1 MDSTR
6 KISFLVFVLCVFIS
20 LKNQINK
27 ASSSSSSYSSYSSSS
42 SYTASVNPPSSASTF
57 TTTTTT
63 ASTSSSPS
71 EMLFS
76 VKKVDNKYADAFDE
90 IQPLQYDFYRNTCP
104 DAEQIIRSSLRQI
117 HQLRPDIT
125 PALLRLVFH
134 DCFIEVY
141 LLFLLCLFFIPVCT

>member
-27 ASSSSSSYSSYSSSS
+27 ASSSSSLYSSSS
-42 SYTASVNPPSSASTF
+42 SYSSSYTEDSVDPPPSTSAY
-57 TTTTTT
+57 TTTT
-63 ASTSSSPS
+63 ASTFSSPS
-71 EMLFS
+71 NIFYS
-76 VKKVDNKYADAFDE
+76 VKKVDKKYAEAFDE
-90 IQPLQYDFYRNTCP
+90 IQPLQYDFYRDTCP
-104 DAEQIIRSSLRQI
+104 GAEQIVRSSVRQI
-117 HQLRPDIT
+117 HQLRPDIS

-141 LLFLLCLFFIPVCT
+141 YLFLLCIYMYYLV